1 MDPQG
6 GEPKSDTIPHPPGS
20 SRRPSGVIS
29 VLDSAATLVLI
40 GSEAKTLS
48 KPAREVWGLSH
59 RFLFG
64 ERLSSEITIS
74 LFSFCLLMLK

>member
-1 MDPQG
+1 VTCPVRRNQLDRLSAQ
-6 GEPKSDTIPHPPGS
+6 TI
-20 SRRPSGVIS
+20 
-29 VLDSAATLVLI
+29 DSAATLVLI

-64 ERLSSEITIS
+64 ERLSSEINMVRPIKEPVRFLS
-74 LFSFCLLMLK
+74 GPF